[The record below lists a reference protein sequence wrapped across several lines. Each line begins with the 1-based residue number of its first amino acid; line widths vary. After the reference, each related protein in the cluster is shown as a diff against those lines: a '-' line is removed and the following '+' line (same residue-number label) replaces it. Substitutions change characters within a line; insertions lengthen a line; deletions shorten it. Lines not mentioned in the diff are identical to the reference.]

1 MLSSAAA
8 AHASGTLNTH
18 LYPMMCT
25 GTLSLGPLFEDNKDK
40 DTVSSALLYRSV
52 YGCSCGF
59 DILAANVGLDQSN
72 KIGRENS
79 REFSLFKY
87 VPYICFKTFAS
98 FNINRLI
105 PVRERLTIEFSVD
118 VILKVRSTFR
128 HVYHQDGKTENLRP
142 CVWSWS
148 RLGQV

>member
-52 YGCSCGF
+52 YGCSCSF
-59 DILAANVGLDQSN
+59 DILAANVRLDQSVL
-72 KIGRENS
+72 E
-79 REFSLFKY
+79 
-87 VPYICFKTFAS
+87 
-98 FNINRLI
+98 
-105 PVRERLTIEFSVD
+105 
-118 VILKVRSTFR
+118 
-128 HVYHQDGKTENLRP
+128 
-142 CVWSWS
+142 
-148 RLGQV
+148 